1 MSQPGPLHGYRI
13 VDLTSM
19 ISGPLATMILADQGA
34 DVIKVE
40 NPQGGGDH
48 TRAAANRRGGFS
60 ASFVN
65 NNRNKRSIALDLKNE
80 AARAALLRLVAGAD
94 VFVQNFRPGVV
105 ERMGLGEDAIRA
117 VAPSIIYV
125 SISGFGESGPYSHK
139 PVYDPII
146 QALSG
151 LATVQ
156 AGSDTERPRLV
167 RTILPDKLTAV
178 TASQAITA
186 ALLARERTGQG
197 QHIRLSMLDAVVA
210 FLWASDMGSQTFV
223 GDELPQ
229 QDAASFID
237 LIYQTADGHISV
249 AVQTD
254 REWTALTR
262 ALDRPDWLE
271 DPRFATPALRHKH
284 INTRLQMTQD
294 VLMTRT
300 AGEWLDRLTA
310 AGVPCA
316 PVLTRTEMIRHPQVV
331 ENGIVVH
338 AEHPAAGTLRQA
350 RPGGPVL
357 RHARLRSPGRA
368 GAGGAHGTGAGGAGL
383 RAGGDRGAAAA
394 PPARRLTHCTAAR
407 FFRYGSLMPDDLY
420 DRDVLAWSEHQ
431 ADLLRRLARG
441 ERVDDLDWEHVVEEI
456 ERRGAVR
463 TARGSDRSAP
473 DAGASSEA
481 PGLAGESIRQPL
493 AAGGRRLPAG
503 RRPPVRPFHAASG
516 STWGASTAVRWRSLR
531 MWHTTALR
539 RCHGRRNAPSR
550 WTSCCA
556 NGAPRWNSISE

>member
-1 MSQPGPLHGYRI
+1 MSQPGPLSGYRI

-40 NPQGGGDH
+40 NPQGGDH
-48 TRAAANRRGGFS
+48 TRAAANRRAGFS

-65 NNRNKRSIALDLKNE
+65 NNRNKRSVVLDLKTD
-80 AARAALLRLVAGAD
+80 AAREALLRLAATAD
-94 VFVQNFRPGVV
+94 VFIQNFRPGVI

-117 VAPSIIYV
+117 VNPNIIYV
-125 SISGFGESGPYSHK
+125 SISGFGESGPYAHK

-156 AGSDTERPRLV
+156 AGSDSERPRLV

-178 TASQAITA
+178 SASQAITA

-197 QHIRLSMLDAVVA
+197 QHVRLSMLDAVVA

-229 QDAASFID
+229 AEAASFID
-237 LIYQTADGHISV
+237 LIYQTADGTISV

-294 VLMTRT
+294 VLMTRS
-300 AGEWLDRLTA
+300 AEAWLGRLTA

-316 PVLTRTEMIRHPQVV
+316 PVLTRTDMIRHPQVL

-338 AEHPAAGTLRQA
+338 TEHAAAGTLRQA
-350 RPGGPVL
+350 RP
-357 RHARLRSPGRA
+357 
-368 GAGGAHGTGAGGAGL
+368 
-383 RAGGDRGAAAA
+383 
-394 PPARRLTHCTAAR
+394 AAR
-407 FFRYGSLMPDDLY
+407 FSATPAAIRHGAPALGEHTSA
-420 DRDVLAWSEHQ
+420 VLAELGFT
-431 ADLLRRLARG
+431 A
-441 ERVDDLDWEHVVEEI
+441 EEI
-456 ERRGAVR
+456 A
-463 TARGSDRSAP
+463 AL
-473 DAGASSEA
+473 AGSSE
-481 PGLAGESIRQPL
+481 
-493 AAGGRRLPAG
+493 
-503 RRPPVRPFHAASG
+503 
-516 STWGASTAVRWRSLR
+516 
-531 MWHTTALR
+531 
-539 RCHGRRNAPSR
+539 
-550 WTSCCA
+550 
-556 NGAPRWNSISE
+556 